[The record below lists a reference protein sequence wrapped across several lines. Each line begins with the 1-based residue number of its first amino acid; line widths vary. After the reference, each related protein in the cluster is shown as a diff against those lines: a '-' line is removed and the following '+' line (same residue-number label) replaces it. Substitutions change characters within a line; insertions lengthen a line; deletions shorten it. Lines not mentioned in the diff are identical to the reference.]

1 MRFRVLALALARGVL
16 CIPLVASAQ
25 PAGPAGKVP
34 RIGLISNANPTSGAT
49 FVNGFRG
56 GLADLGWI
64 ERQNIHIEYRWA
76 EGDLGRH
83 SRLTAELAALKV
95 DVMVV
100 AGTAAAR
107 AAMQATRTIP
117 IVVALVGDPVA
128 GGLVGS
134 LAKPGGNLTGLA
146 WQTSDLVTK
155 QLQLLQETVPR
166 ATQVAAI
173 GHAANPAARSAVEP
187 AARSLGVQVHVID
200 IEAPADIPGVF
211 EAIQRRRAEVLL
223 VLPSPMFYAERR
235 RLAELAARY
244 RLPAVYETRGFVEA
258 GGLMSY
264 GPSFPD
270 MYRRAATYVDKILK
284 GAKPGDLPMEQPT
297 KFEFVIN
304 LKTAKAL
311 GLRIPPPVLAPADE
325 LIQ

>member
-1 MRFRVLALALARGVL
+1 VH
-16 CIPLVASAQ
+16 
-25 PAGPAGKVP
+25 
-34 RIGLISNANPTSGAT
+34 RIGFISNSNPTSGTGLVDA
-49 FVNGFRG
+49 FRR
-56 GLADLGWI
+56 GLADLGWA

-76 EGDLGRH
+76 EGDFGRYP
-83 SRLTAELAALKV
+83 RLTAELVALKV
-95 DVMVV
+95 DVIVLS
-100 AGTAAAR
+100 GTAAAR
-107 AAMQATRTIP
+107 AAVQATRTIP
-117 IVVALVGDPVA
+117 VVAAVIGDPVA
-128 GGLVGS
+128 GGLVRS

-146 WQTSDLVTK
+146 WQARDLVTK

-166 ATQVAAI
+166 ATRVAAL
-173 GHAANPAARSAVEP
+173 GHAVIPGVRASAEG
-187 AARSLGVQVHVID
+187 AARSLGMQVRMVD
-200 IEAPADIPGVF
+200 IEAPADIPGAF
-211 EAIQRRRAEVLL
+211 EAIQRSGAEVLI

-235 RLAELAARY
+235 RLAEMAARH
-244 RLPAVYETRGFVEA
+244 RLPAIYEVKEYVDE

-284 GAKPGDLPMEQPT
+284 GAGPGGLPMEQPT

-311 GLRIPPPVLAPADE
+311 GLTIPPPVLARADE